1 MMVVLRIPWIQ
12 ANPMKQKFRSE
23 VMELLRSVKDGY
35 RISYIHKQLDPLY
48 GNRFVDKE
56 LAAMIE
62 EEYLVMTEERNIKS
76 VLE

>member
-1 MMVVLRIPWIQ
+1 MVVLRIPWIQ

-23 VMELLRSVKDGY
+23 VMKLLRGVKNGY
-35 RISYIHKQLDPLY
+35 RISYIHEQLDPLY

-56 LAAMIE
+56 LDTMIE
-62 EEYLVMTEERNIKS
+62 ERYLEMTEERNIKS